1 MMKKFMPFVVLCVAA
16 TPALALTPAGQ
27 GRRTMN
33 AQMVASPRATASVN
47 QINAMASMAS
57 MKVNQPGTGTT
68 APGNGNTGNNNTGN
82 NSGTTTTPIE
92 PEQPVEEEKDMREK
106 EKAACINNNIG
117 IGNTFVWASRYS
129 NINNYASM
137 VEDVDE
143 PANNTCFVRVEVKS
157 DDSKISVADIPA
169 KYFEMGQTITCGS
182 WADEDALEKRIL
194 DAKKSAR
201 TWGTVGGAVGGAALG
216 VGAMELFGNKLIGGS
231 VEGQKAL
238 NDNELLYSQLAVLK
252 KDDPTRFQQV
262 MAQLRSLKKECEST
276 VWQNAE
282 KPEPCVQ
289 INYSYLL
296 GLDSA
301 L

>member
-1 MMKKFMPFVVLCVAA
+1 MKKFMPFVVLFAA
-16 TPALALTPAGQ
+16 TPAVALTPAGQ
-27 GRRTMN
+27 GRR
-33 AQMVASPRATASVN
+33 AAASQMAAPRATASIN
-47 QINAMASMAS
+47 QLNAMASMS
-57 MKVNQPGTGTT
+57 VSQTNP
-68 APGNGNTGNNNTGN
+68 
-82 NSGTTTTPIE
+82 GTTTPSKPSIKVDPPVTQE
-92 PEQPVEEEKDMREK
+92 PSEEEKKDMREK

-143 PANNTCFVRVEVKS
+143 PANNTCFVRVEMKS

-182 WADEDALEKRIL
+182 WADEKTLEKRIL

-201 TWGTVGGAVGGAALG
+201 TWGTVGGAVGGAAVG

-231 VEGQKAL
+231 VQGQKAL
-238 NDNELLYSQLAVLK
+238 KDNELLYSQLAVLK
-252 KDDPTRFQQV
+252 KDDPTKYQQI
-262 MAQLRSLKKECEST
+262 MSQLRSLKKECESS
-276 VWQNAE
+276 VWQGAE
-282 KPEPCVQ
+282 QPEACVK